1 MNAETIKRYKTEIII
16 LSILSVAGI
25 GYFIYSRLKIHNL
38 NNKVQDL
45 EQFQNQ
51 LNNLPDVE
59 LNPNDTIPPDP
70 QFFPTE
76 NFANPTSSN
85 SGSSGSIYGGGS
97 SSGTYNGYYGYY
109 GNYGTN

>member
-1 MNAETIKRYKTEIII
+1 MNAETIKRYKTGIII
-16 LSILSVAGI
+16 LSILSAAGL
-25 GYFIYSRLKIHNL
+25 GYFIYSKLKIHNL

-45 EQFQNQ
+45 EEFQNQ

-85 SGSSGSIYGGGS
+85 SGNIYGFGYYGQ
-97 SSGTYNGYYGYY
+97 GTYNYY
-109 GNYGTN
+109 GN